1 MKLNEQS
8 TKVKK
13 DKLTSNFTST
23 EAKGEMINRE
33 KRHPWEQKIHVM
45 IISLKATELQTD
57 F

>member
-33 KRHPWEQKIHVM
+33 KRYPSEDTGNDYLSNNYRV
-45 IISLKATELQTD
+45 AN
-57 F
+57 

>member
-23 EAKGEMINRE
+23 EAKGEMTNRE
-33 KRHPWEQKIHVM
+33 KRHPQKIRAM
-45 IISLKATELQTD
+45 IISLITTELQTD

>member
-8 TKVKK
+8 TKVRK

-33 KRHPWEQKIHVM
+33 KRHPWEQKIYAM